1 MTAQKYVKPNGNVN
15 VVQPTLSV
23 QSFANVEES
32 AMMNTLLHMH
42 IRPCTDVHDHMYS
55 QMYILI

>member
-15 VVQPTLSV
+15 GVQPILSV

-55 QMYILI
+55 QM